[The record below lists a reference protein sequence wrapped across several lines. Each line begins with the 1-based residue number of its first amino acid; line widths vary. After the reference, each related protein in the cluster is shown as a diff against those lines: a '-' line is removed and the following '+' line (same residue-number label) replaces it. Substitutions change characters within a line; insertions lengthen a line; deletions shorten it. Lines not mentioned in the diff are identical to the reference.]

1 MFECGGMAFIKAGFR
16 VFRCGSKV
24 RAFGIHH
31 SWSSYIRTTET
42 EPAQWLSAE
51 SCPISEIP

>member
-1 MFECGGMAFIKAGFR
+1 VLCRRHGGELEIPLYAACRFLNPDYIMFECGGMAFIKAGFR

-31 SWSSYIRTTET
+31 S
-42 EPAQWLSAE
+42 
-51 SCPISEIP
+51 